1 MKKMTNR
8 GRQAGFSLME
18 TLAAVAMMM
27 IALIAAL
34 IYISASIQGTKQN
47 KDKAFAVQK
56 AISILEEMKGLVETT
71 EGDTA
76 AVLDDMDDGAVASPI
91 LTVDSVVSNPSQPGS
106 DNVQLDGGWKFDRLV
121 SVRKF
126 PSIQSNDVRLV
137 SVKVHGAVDGE
148 RHLLAEVSS
157 VIRTIGDNFPPTQVY
172 DVYLLAMENVPGWW
186 VYMAN
191 LVPFA
196 ERAMQELESR
206 NPGLEFRPHWIRT
219 LSYGRD
225 REYLPFV
232 NDQNPSTSDIDHV
245 YFYPGTMPSGSAVS
259 HYYPPGAFRGAV
271 NIDGTTTNGYESGVN
286 PLPYALADQYNHAM
300 RYPDEKSLFDS
311 RVALGL
317 EQADTPTWRLLLEEM
332 YVNPE
337 NFENALLVNLH
348 GELYPFPP
356 IRNYSDAAKDPSGRP
371 QTRVVTHPERLRYGN
386 SDDISLRVYSY
397 LTDPDDG
404 SLPDRLTEPI
414 SILIQGVSPVPGLVV
429 QAIEGGLDL
438 APVDSAPDP
447 YAPEQGD
454 MTSSHTGDMYY
465 QVQAVGGGTLITLY
479 NSPLRTPCE
488 FAGCGTGGL
497 ATEKRLYGLEYIPT
511 PLDAGGSGP
520 FTRNLT
526 TDGNRAKNTAR
537 WRITI
542 PDADLPNDGMITI
555 ETRIGNDLTTGALYP
570 TRNEPTNLSRTYLW
584 RGSDLWTFGDG
595 TAANPPHLPLTE
607 RHQIMGDPRHSP
619 YADLMA
625 AYSAGN
631 PLGVGY
637 NRYFDDFHSTAH
649 GNKAA
654 DGDYWLGLSGVK
666 SDGDANN
673 DGWYADNDMIEIDVN
688 RTLQIL
694 RASVLRAQSVY
705 TTLTGWS
712 YFYVGVGGEIGY
724 DAQNNFPN
732 SIPVSSKPY
741 TGSSG
746 TRQEQSITDTT
757 IDGNLG
763 GVKYVKENVATNYW
777 WSINWLGEL
786 YPDSEYS
793 AWVSDGNL
801 PTGPGEYQRVR
812 RSQITE
818 GLPTGTSLVNSTRRT
833 GPPGST
839 TFFSIG
845 SASSKF
851 HHQAKNGQTGSLD
864 TDGLDIS
871 ASYNFTIPASVG
883 INRPFNTNLDA
894 TGPVP
899 DHYQEATYDTGSPSV
914 STLARYFDHQTS
926 SQVGSSLLEIPGAG
940 SDISFVVVNGLSPTG
955 DTGSAFIARWSFLTL
970 IHSFLTAGLSSDSS
984 RIEQLP
990 RILITAPNEMSD
1002 LTNPSSIGITWDA
1015 TWTRW
1020 DGQPYTAS
1028 YTSGFTESS
1037 ALSFAVTYSDDGGRS
1052 WKYVQDDSNAT
1063 PGVRPDGSHTV
1074 TSQTYGLSVPTTKFP
1089 EGSYVV
1095 RVEAY
1100 RDDIELHHA
1109 YHQQRIFIK
1118 R

>member
-8 GRQAGFSLME
+8 DRQDGFSLVE
-18 TLAAVAMMM
+18 TLAAAAMIM
-27 IALIAAL
+27 IALFAAL
-34 IYISASIQGTKQN
+34 IYISVSIQGTKQN

-71 EGDTA
+71 DGDSA
-76 AVLDDMDDGAVASPI
+76 SLLDDMDDGAVATPY
-91 LTVDSVVSNPSQPGS
+91 LTVDDVVTSPSDAGS
-106 DNVQLDGGWKFDRLV
+106 DNIPLDGEWKFDRLV

-137 SVKVHGAVDGE
+137 SVKVHGKVDGQ
-148 RHLLAEVSS
+148 RMLLAEVTS

-206 NPGLEFRPHWIRT
+206 NPGLEFRKHWIRT

-225 REYLPFV
+225 REYRPFV
-232 NDQNPSTSDIDHV
+232 NEANPSTSDVDHV

-271 NIDGTTTNGYESGVN
+271 NIDGTETNGYEAGVN

-300 RYPDEKSLFDS
+300 RYPDEKGLFDA

-317 EQADTPTWRLLLEEM
+317 EEAHTPTWRLLLEEF
-332 YVNPE
+332 YTHPE

-356 IRNYSDAAKDPSGRP
+356 IRNYSDPAKDPSGRP
-371 QTRVVTHPERLRYGN
+371 QRRAVTHPEQLRYGN

-404 SLPDRLTEPI
+404 SLPGRLTD
-414 SILIQGVSPVPGLVV
+414 SITVLVKGVSSVPGLVV

-438 APVDSAPDP
+438 APVDSSPDT
-447 YAPEQGD
+447 YTLEQGD
-454 MTSSHTGDMYY
+454 TTNSHTGDMYY
-465 QVQAVGGGTLITLY
+465 QVQGVTGGVLITLY

-497 ATEKRLYGLEYIPT
+497 ASEKRLYGLEYIPT
-511 PLDAGGSGP
+511 PLDVGGGP
-520 FTRNLT
+520 FTRDLT
-526 TDGNRAKNTAR
+526 TSGNKTKNTAR

-542 PDADLPNDGMITI
+542 PDADLPDDSVITI
-555 ETRIGNDLTTGALYP
+555 ETRIGNDLTTGTLYP

-584 RGSDLWTFGDG
+584 RGSDLWVFGDG
-595 TAANPPHLPLTE
+595 TSTNVPHLPLTE
-607 RHQIMGDPRHSP
+607 RYQLLGDARHSP

-637 NRYFDDFHSTAH
+637 NRYFDDFHSVAD

-654 DGDYWLGLSGVK
+654 DPDYWPGLAGVK
-666 SDGDANN
+666 NDADADN
-673 DGWYADNDMIEIDVN
+673 DGWFADDDLLEIDIN
-688 RTLQIL
+688 RSMQIL
-694 RASVLRAQSVY
+694 RASVLRSQSVY

-724 DAQNNFPN
+724 DSQNNFPD

-741 TGSSG
+741 SGSSG

-786 YPDSEYS
+786 FPDSEYS
-793 AWVSDGNL
+793 TWVSDGNL
-801 PTGPGEYQRVR
+801 PTGPGEYHRVL

-818 GLPTGTSLVNSTRRT
+818 NLPTGTSFLNATRRT
-833 GPPGST
+833 GKPGST

-851 HHQAKNGQTGSLD
+851 HHQPKNGQTGSLQ
-864 TDGLDIS
+864 TDGQDIS
-871 ASYNFTIPASVG
+871 SNYNFTIPATVG
-883 INRPFNTNLDA
+883 INRPFNFNLDA
-894 TGPVP
+894 DGPVP
-899 DHYQEATYDTGSPSV
+899 DHYQEATYDTSSPNV
-914 STLARYFDHQTS
+914 STLAQYFGHQTS
-926 SQVGSSLLEIPGAG
+926 GLVGSSLLEMPGSG
-940 SDISFVVVNGLSPTG
+940 SDISFVVVNGLSHTK

-970 IHSFLTAGLSSDSS
+970 IHSFLTAGLSGDAS

-990 RILITAPNEMSD
+990 RVLITGPNEMSD
-1002 LTNPSSIGITWDA
+1002 LSNPSSISIQWDA
-1015 TWTRW
+1015 DWTRW
-1020 DGQPYTAS
+1020 DGQPYTS
-1028 YTSGFTESS
+1028 TYTSGFTESS
-1037 ALSFAVTYSDDGGRS
+1037 DLSFAVTYSDDGGRS
-1052 WKYVQDDSNAT
+1052 WKYVQDDSGAV
-1063 PGVRPDGSHTV
+1063 PGERPDGGHTV
-1074 TSQTYGLSVPTTKFP
+1074 TSQTYELSVPTAKFP

-1100 RDDIELHHA
+1100 RDDIELHYA